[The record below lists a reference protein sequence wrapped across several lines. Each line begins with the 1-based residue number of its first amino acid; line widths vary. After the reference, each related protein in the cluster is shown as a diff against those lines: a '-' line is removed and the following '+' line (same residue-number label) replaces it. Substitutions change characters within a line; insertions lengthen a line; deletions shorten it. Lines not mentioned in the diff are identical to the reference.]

1 MPTIAVTGSTGNLGG
16 LVIDHL
22 LEGGLPADE
31 VIPLVRAASKG
42 ERFTARGMSP
52 RLASYDDPDGFA
64 RAIEGVDRLV
74 LISPPSLDNAVRLH
88 QLHGAVMAAHSG
100 HLTQLAFVSF
110 SDAEQRPFGLED
122 VDLAIEHSIRAA
134 SIPFTF
140 LRNSVYLEELAA
152 ELTVAAKSGELLS
165 ATGNHALNWAP
176 RVSQAA
182 AIAAAVTQD
191 GHIGSTYDL
200 VSPEP
205 YTYDDVAA
213 LLSEAVGRQITHRLA
228 TPAEVDSAL
237 VEAGI
242 NPEHAHSVA
251 NDFHLAIA
259 SGTCRTTG
267 NDIERLSGHSGA
279 VTADDIA
286 ALVKDAA

>member
-1 MPTIAVTGSTGNLGG
+1 MPTIAVTGATGNLGG

-22 LEGGLPADE
+22 VEGGFPADE
-31 VIPLVRAASKG
+31 VMPLVRSVRKG

-52 RLASYDDPDGFA
+52 RVASYDDPEGFA
-64 RAIEGVDRLV
+64 RAIDGVDKLV

-88 QLHGAVMAAHSG
+88 QLHGAVMAAHGG

-110 SDAEQRPFGLED
+110 SDAEKRPFGLED

-134 SIPFTF
+134 GIAFTF
-140 LRNSVYLEELAA
+140 LRNSVYLEELAP
-152 ELTVAAKSGELLS
+152 ELTVAVESGQLLS
-165 ATGNHALNWAP
+165 ATENRAMNWAP

-191 GHIGSTYDL
+191 GHIGSTYNL

-242 NPEHAHSVA
+242 HPEHAHSVA
-251 NDFHLAIA
+251 NEFHAAIA

-286 ALVKDAA
+286 ALVKGAA

>member
-1 MPTIAVTGSTGNLGG
+1 
-16 LVIDHL
+16 
-22 LEGGLPADE
+22 
-31 VIPLVRAASKG
+31 
-42 ERFTARGMSP
+42 
-52 RLASYDDPDGFA
+52 
-64 RAIEGVDRLV
+64 
-74 LISPPSLDNAVRLH
+74 
-88 QLHGAVMAAHSG
+88 MAAHG
-100 HLTQLAFVSF
+100 GQLTQLAFVSF
-110 SDAEQRPFGLED
+110 SDAEKRTLGLED

-134 SIPFTF
+134 GIAFTF
-140 LRNSVYLEELAA
+140 IRNSVYLEELAP
-152 ELTVAAKSGELLS
+152 ELAVAVESGQLLS
-165 ATGNHALNWAP
+165 ATENRAMNWAP

-191 GHIGSTYDL
+191 GHIGFTYNL
-200 VSPEP
+200 VSPKP

-213 LLSEAVGRQITHRLA
+213 LLSETVGREITHRPA

-237 VEAGI
+237 AEAGI

-251 NDFHLAIA
+251 NGFHLAIA